1 MAQEGY
7 MTAWLVYSGA
17 ALVILAVIWW
27 LTATWR
33 LWLKAPLRALL
44 IAVLFTPWLVS
55 TETDSLAPAWVIM
68 LFDSL
73 IQADAEPMRAGAPLL
88 AACVVAL
95 ALAAA
100 FVAVRRRFS

>member
-1 MAQEGY
+1 MSQDGY
-7 MTAWLVYSGA
+7 MMAWLAYSGA
-17 ALVILAVIWW
+17 ALVIVAVIWW

-44 IAVLFTPWLVS
+44 IALLFTPWLVS
-55 TETDSLAPAWVIM
+55 TDTESLAPAWVIM

-88 AACVVAL
+88 AACAL
-95 ALAAA
+95 ALVLSAV